1 MHRSKMRLPRRD
13 SAPPRNDIL
22 VGNVLRYFEGG
33 GIGGKSVIP
42 SEMIMESRD
51 PRTIVTDQL
60 DIVRRSFDSLRSLR
74 MTGIA
79 KIPLPF

>member
-42 SEMIMESRD
+42 SETKVESRD
-51 PRTIVTDQL
+51 LRTDERVYVKS
-60 DIVRRSFDSLRSLR
+60 VRKSFDSLCSLR